1 MDTNTSSAPGK
12 SVLTGWWRGM
22 IWKSHKGKH
31 WSMLGYPDKS
41 PRSKV
46 TKHSQF
52 WLMSLASE
60 VRKQKAAPGCEGEMT
75 ITLMNLSSSALHV
88 SPYFWN
94 RGVGFAPRDRWGPN
108 GHGTLQTHVQSNINH
123 FTPVFHHLSFKA
135 LVGKLGNGILFT
147 QWDSSVEEEG

>member
-1 MDTNTSSAPGK
+1 
-12 SVLTGWWRGM
+12 
-22 IWKSHKGKH
+22 
-31 WSMLGYPDKS
+31 MLGYPDKS

-75 ITLMNLSSSALHV
+75 ITLMNLSSSALYV

-94 RGVGFAPRDRWGPN
+94 RGVGLPQETDGVPMDMAPFR
-108 GHGTLQTHVQSNINH
+108 HTC
-123 FTPVFHHLSFKA
+123 KA
-135 LVGKLGNGILFT
+135 I
-147 QWDSSVEEEG
+147 